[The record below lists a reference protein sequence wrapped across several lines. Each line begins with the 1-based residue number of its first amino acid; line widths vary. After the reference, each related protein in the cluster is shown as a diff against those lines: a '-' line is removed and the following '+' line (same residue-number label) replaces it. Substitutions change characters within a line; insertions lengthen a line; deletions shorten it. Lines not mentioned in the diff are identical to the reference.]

1 MVDRKTR
8 TLEYVEVERIE
19 SKDKDTEK
27 VKKQMEEW
35 ITIEYFK

>member
-27 VKKQMEEW
+27 VKEQMEEW